1 MINLN
6 LFYLPIMDFEDIY
19 NIHHYQDNEVNE
31 VITSLLEDE
40 ELTDEERFDLYYEE
54 HRRVQEEKNSMS
66 YDELLRKL
74 FLSFLYS
81 SNLRE

>member
-31 VITSLLEDE
+31 VITSLLKDE
-40 ELTDEERFDLYYEE
+40 EL
-54 HRRVQEEKNSMS
+54 
-66 YDELLRKL
+66 
-74 FLSFLYS
+74 LSL
-81 SNLRE
+81 

>member
-54 HRRVQEEKNSMS
+54 RERERERKNSMS
-66 YDELLRKL
+66 YDELLK
-74 FLSFLYS
+74 S
-81 SNLRE
+81 SGLTPPKKK